1 MVKVFD
7 SNDLSGLFSGFP
19 VEDDDADDDDDDDD
33 NYDDDDDNDT
43 TVKKFPKNV
52 KKFGPDF
59 IRRKNFPPPGN
70 GLQRKKSENIF
81 FNFISD
87 LV

>member
-7 SNDLSGLFSGFP
+7 SNDLPGLFSGFP
-19 VEDDDADDDDDDDD
+19 VDDDDDD
-33 NYDDDDDNDT
+33 DT

-59 IRRKNFPPPGN
+59 ISPEKKISAAW
-70 GLQRKKSENIF
+70 QRTSKKKVKYF
-81 FNFISD
+81 FQFHF
-87 LV
+87 